1 MSNTVAIL
9 SHSTYLMARRRIGIA
24 LCTLEDGM
32 FGLFTS
38 EDVVQLLN
46 TALEDLDQA
55 HVSDQDGQAQ
65 ESTGLD
71 WNTLAFNEDA

>member
-1 MSNTVAIL
+1 MSNPVAII

-38 EDVVQLLN
+38 EDVVSLLN
-46 TALEDLDQA
+46 AALADLDQA
-55 HVSDQDGQAQ
+55 HVSEQGAQAQ

-71 WNTLAFNEDA
+71 WNNYPSVVDR

>member
-1 MSNTVAIL
+1 MSKSVAVL

-24 LCTLEDGM
+24 LATLEDGM

-38 EDVVQLLN
+38 EDVVSLLN
-46 TALEDLDQA
+46 AALSDLDQA
-55 HVSDQDGQAQ
+55 HVSEDGAQAQ

-71 WNTLAFNEDA
+71 WNAYPSVAGE

>member
-1 MSNTVAIL
+1 MSHPVVII
-9 SHSTYLMARRRIGIA
+9 SHSTFLMARRRIGIA

-46 TALEDLDQA
+46 AALADLDQA
-55 HVSDQDGQAQ
+55 HVSEHGAQVQ

-71 WNTLAFNEDA
+71 WNSLAFNEDA